1 MFSKENLTLITLAIL
16 LSAIIAWQLLP
27 MHENLTLIPW
37 ILIGS
42 AVCYNMIRKIYQS
55 TRKAHKLQLLFVTC
69 AIAITTL
76 PSFHWN
82 QAATSPSENR
92 TLAKWPIISWETF
105 YDGSATKGLEE
116 YINDRFFGRQKL
128 LWLEEHYRNLL
139 ALDGRIENKK
149 VFAGKNDWL
158 FYKGASSV
166 ELYQNKLL
174 FQENQYPLIQKN
186 LEAQQQWLKAHDM
199 EYFLLIPPN
208 KEDLYGEYLVPGI
221 KKGIAPAKDR
231 ISLAIEYLEANHS
244 SFMPIYPLSAMQK
257 ARHETDGLLF
267 YKTDTHW
274 SFYGAYFGYMELMQQ
289 ICHSFPNLPI
299 LEQKNMDFSKKEK
312 YDNGDLAIML
322 NRDYTKRMKHVW
334 YIEPEPMDG
343 WHYEIVEQRTKTA
356 GILPQYLRTFNPR
369 GKYRVMVFCDSFT
382 LFLQPYLSET
392 FHEVIYF
399 WDHRMDHYREEIL
412 AEKPDIVIV
421 EVLSRHA
428 QVPLLEIH
436 MQEASA

>member
-139 ALDGRIENKK
+139 ALDGRIENPKAF
-149 VFAGKNDWL
+149 VGKNDWL
-158 FYKGASSV
+158 FYKGAFSV

-174 FQENQYPLIQKN
+174 FQEKDYPLIQRN
-186 LEAQQQWLKAHDM
+186 LEAQQQWLKAHNIK
-199 EYFLLIPPN
+199 YFLLIPPN
-208 KEDLYGEYLVPGI
+208 KEDLYDEYLVSGI
-221 KKGIAPAKDR
+221 KKGIAPSKDR
-231 ISLAIEYLEANHS
+231 IALVIDYLQAS
-244 SFMPIYPLSAMQK
+244 RAAFIPIYPLSAMKK
-257 ARHETDGLLF
+257 ARNETDELLY

-274 SFYGAYFGYMELMQQ
+274 SPYGAYLGYMELMQQ
-289 ICHSFPNLPI
+289 VRHSFSDLPI
-299 LEQKNMDFSKKEK
+299 LVKANMDFSQKKK
-312 YDNGDLAIML
+312 YANGDLALML
-322 NRDYTKRMKHVW
+322 NLDYTERMKHVW
-334 YIEPEPMDG
+334 YIEPRPIGG
-343 WHYEIVEQRTKTA
+343 WHYGITEERKQTA
-356 GILPQYLRTFNPR
+356 STPHYLRTINPR
-369 GKYRVMVFCDSFT
+369 GKYKVMVFRDSFT
-382 LFLQPYLSET
+382 IALQPYLSET